1 MLELS
6 HVKMRYPASKTYA
19 LNDVSLK
26 IEKGE
31 FVFIVGSSG
40 SGKTTLIKL
49 LLKELDPTS
58 GKIKVADTDYS
69 KLKRKNIPK
78 IRRKI
83 GVVFQ
88 NFRLLKDR
96 TVYENVAFAQRV
108 IETPSRY
115 IRRQVPAMLTLVG
128 LADKYKSFPKQL
140 SGGEQQR
147 VALARALVNK
157 PEILLADEPTGN
169 LDPKNSWEIMR
180 LLEDVNKKGTTVVV
194 VTHNKE
200 IVNMMKKRVITL
212 KHGEIISDEQKVGIS
227 MRISSFMYSI
237 RQGIKNIKRNLLFSL
252 ASIGTIVSCLFLF
265 GLFYCVIVN
274 FRTAMTDLENTV
286 TLSVFFDEGVTD
298 ENITM
303 IGQQIRLRDEVNTL
317 DFISADEAWKQYAE
331 EKFDDPQAAIDAF
344 QGDNPLKNSASY
356 KITLKDLSNQA
367 EFVQYLKGLT
377 GVRKVLS
384 SEVTADGVAALNS
397 VVSYASIGII
407 VILLLVSIFLISNTI
422 TIGITV
428 RKEEIGIMKLIGATN
443 FFVRAPF
450 IVEGVVIGLVG
461 SLIPLILIY
470 YMYDTVVQ
478 YIIGRFSVVQSLF
491 AFVPAKEIFAVL
503 IPLSAGIGIGLG
515 LIGSLLTTRKHLKV

>member
-1 MLELS
+1 
-6 HVKMRYPASKTYA
+6 
-19 LNDVSLK
+19 
-26 IEKGE
+26 
-31 FVFIVGSSG
+31 
-40 SGKTTLIKL
+40 
-49 LLKELDPTS
+49 
-58 GKIKVADTDYS
+58 
-69 KLKRKNIPK
+69 
-78 IRRKI
+78 
-83 GVVFQ
+83 
-88 NFRLLKDR
+88 
-96 TVYENVAFAQRV
+96 
-108 IETPSRY
+108 
-115 IRRQVPAMLTLVG
+115 
-128 LADKYKSFPKQL
+128 
-140 SGGEQQR
+140 
-147 VALARALVNK
+147 
-157 PEILLADEPTGN
+157 
-169 LDPKNSWEIMR
+169 
-180 LLEDVNKKGTTVVV
+180 
-194 VTHNKE
+194 
-200 IVNMMKKRVITL
+200 
-212 KHGEIISDEQKVGIS
+212 
-227 MRISSFMYSI
+227 MRISSFMHSI

-286 TLSVFFDEGVTD
+286 TISVFFDEGVTD

>member
-1 MLELS
+1 
-6 HVKMRYPASKTYA
+6 
-19 LNDVSLK
+19 
-26 IEKGE
+26 
-31 FVFIVGSSG
+31 
-40 SGKTTLIKL
+40 
-49 LLKELDPTS
+49 
-58 GKIKVADTDYS
+58 
-69 KLKRKNIPK
+69 
-78 IRRKI
+78 
-83 GVVFQ
+83 
-88 NFRLLKDR
+88 
-96 TVYENVAFAQRV
+96 
-108 IETPSRY
+108 
-115 IRRQVPAMLTLVG
+115 
-128 LADKYKSFPKQL
+128 
-140 SGGEQQR
+140 
-147 VALARALVNK
+147 
-157 PEILLADEPTGN
+157 
-169 LDPKNSWEIMR
+169 
-180 LLEDVNKKGTTVVV
+180 
-194 VTHNKE
+194 
-200 IVNMMKKRVITL
+200 
-212 KHGEIISDEQKVGIS
+212 

-237 RQGIKNIKRNLLFSL
+237 RQGINNIKRTLLFSL

-286 TLSVFFDEGVTD
+286 TISVFFDEGVTD

>member
-1 MLELS
+1 
-6 HVKMRYPASKTYA
+6 
-19 LNDVSLK
+19 
-26 IEKGE
+26 
-31 FVFIVGSSG
+31 
-40 SGKTTLIKL
+40 
-49 LLKELDPTS
+49 
-58 GKIKVADTDYS
+58 
-69 KLKRKNIPK
+69 
-78 IRRKI
+78 
-83 GVVFQ
+83 
-88 NFRLLKDR
+88 
-96 TVYENVAFAQRV
+96 
-108 IETPSRY
+108 
-115 IRRQVPAMLTLVG
+115 
-128 LADKYKSFPKQL
+128 
-140 SGGEQQR
+140 
-147 VALARALVNK
+147 
-157 PEILLADEPTGN
+157 
-169 LDPKNSWEIMR
+169 
-180 LLEDVNKKGTTVVV
+180 
-194 VTHNKE
+194 
-200 IVNMMKKRVITL
+200 
-212 KHGEIISDEQKVGIS
+212 

-237 RQGIKNIKRNLLFSL
+237 RQGIKNNKRNLLFSL

-286 TLSVFFDEGVTD
+286 TISVFFDEGVTD

-397 VVSYASIGII
+397 VVSYASIGVI

>member
-1 MLELS
+1 
-6 HVKMRYPASKTYA
+6 
-19 LNDVSLK
+19 
-26 IEKGE
+26 
-31 FVFIVGSSG
+31 
-40 SGKTTLIKL
+40 
-49 LLKELDPTS
+49 
-58 GKIKVADTDYS
+58 
-69 KLKRKNIPK
+69 
-78 IRRKI
+78 
-83 GVVFQ
+83 
-88 NFRLLKDR
+88 
-96 TVYENVAFAQRV
+96 
-108 IETPSRY
+108 
-115 IRRQVPAMLTLVG
+115 
-128 LADKYKSFPKQL
+128 
-140 SGGEQQR
+140 
-147 VALARALVNK
+147 
-157 PEILLADEPTGN
+157 
-169 LDPKNSWEIMR
+169 
-180 LLEDVNKKGTTVVV
+180 
-194 VTHNKE
+194 
-200 IVNMMKKRVITL
+200 
-212 KHGEIISDEQKVGIS
+212 

-286 TLSVFFDEGVTD
+286 TISVFFDEGVTD

-470 YMYDTVVQ
+470 YMYDTVVSA
-478 YIIGRFSVVQSLF
+478 YPASSTAFMAVTVNVRLGDSTHIPCSLIAARCSPRAINVTSCPASAKNAPMLPPHPPAPIIAYFIYDL
-491 AFVPAKEIFAVL
+491 
-503 IPLSAGIGIGLG
+503 PLSICSSGFSFPLFSSVSD
-515 LIGSLLTTRKHLKV
+515 L

>member
-1 MLELS
+1 
-6 HVKMRYPASKTYA
+6 
-19 LNDVSLK
+19 
-26 IEKGE
+26 
-31 FVFIVGSSG
+31 
-40 SGKTTLIKL
+40 
-49 LLKELDPTS
+49 
-58 GKIKVADTDYS
+58 
-69 KLKRKNIPK
+69 
-78 IRRKI
+78 
-83 GVVFQ
+83 
-88 NFRLLKDR
+88 
-96 TVYENVAFAQRV
+96 
-108 IETPSRY
+108 
-115 IRRQVPAMLTLVG
+115 
-128 LADKYKSFPKQL
+128 
-140 SGGEQQR
+140 
-147 VALARALVNK
+147 
-157 PEILLADEPTGN
+157 
-169 LDPKNSWEIMR
+169 
-180 LLEDVNKKGTTVVV
+180 
-194 VTHNKE
+194 
-200 IVNMMKKRVITL
+200 
-212 KHGEIISDEQKVGIS
+212 
-227 MRISSFMYSI
+227 MRISSFMNSI

-286 TLSVFFDEGVTD
+286 TISVFFDEGVTD

-491 AFVPAKEIFAVL
+491 AFVPAKEIFSVL

>member
-1 MLELS
+1 M
-6 HVKMRYPASKTYA
+6 
-19 LNDVSLK
+19 
-26 IEKGE
+26 
-31 FVFIVGSSG
+31 
-40 SGKTTLIKL
+40 
-49 LLKELDPTS
+49 
-58 GKIKVADTDYS
+58 
-69 KLKRKNIPK
+69 
-78 IRRKI
+78 
-83 GVVFQ
+83 
-88 NFRLLKDR
+88 
-96 TVYENVAFAQRV
+96 
-108 IETPSRY
+108 
-115 IRRQVPAMLTLVG
+115 
-128 LADKYKSFPKQL
+128 
-140 SGGEQQR
+140 
-147 VALARALVNK
+147 
-157 PEILLADEPTGN
+157 
-169 LDPKNSWEIMR
+169 
-180 LLEDVNKKGTTVVV
+180 
-194 VTHNKE
+194 
-200 IVNMMKKRVITL
+200 
-212 KHGEIISDEQKVGIS
+212 
-227 MRISSFMYSI
+227 
-237 RQGIKNIKRNLLFSL
+237 FSL

-274 FRTAMTDLENTV
+274 FRTAMADLENTV
-286 TLSVFFDEGVTD
+286 TISVFFDEGVTD